1 LLLAVEPVGLPLP
14 LATPSV
20 EAADASPIPDVPEP
34 MLSAATL
41 SSKLGRVSLISGSAS
56 IPATSPNPGSAFCP
70 SVPVMSPDELLD
82 ASCGR
87 PEPLD
92 VEPLSGTP
100 TEGVEAELLPTPL
113 GEALPEA
120 ELEGELDDEGEL
132 ALGLLAPPLLLG
144 LAFPDGLED
153 ELEGGAGGAGVL
165 GEVGVLALG
174 QPLRTAHNAAT
185 PSQRKPSRAVWCGLN
200 NGITYRSITVPYP
213 QPLALPMTKSC
224 PGSLPVYRLQS
235 GV

>member
-1 LLLAVEPVGLPLP
+1 
-14 LATPSV
+14 
-20 EAADASPIPDVPEP
+20 
-34 MLSAATL
+34 
-41 SSKLGRVSLISGSAS
+41 
-56 IPATSPNPGSAFCP
+56 
-70 SVPVMSPDELLD
+70 MSPDEPLD

-100 TEGVEAELLPTPL
+100 PEGVEAELLPVPL
-113 GEALPEA
+113 GEALPEDA
-120 ELEGELDDEGEL
+120 LEGELDDEGEL
-132 ALGLLAPPLLLG
+132 VLGLLALLLE
-144 LAFPDGLED
+144 LPDELED
-153 ELEGGAGGAGVL
+153 ELEDGLEGGAGGAGVL

>member
-1 LLLAVEPVGLPLP
+1 
-14 LATPSV
+14 
-20 EAADASPIPDVPEP
+20 
-34 MLSAATL
+34 
-41 SSKLGRVSLISGSAS
+41 
-56 IPATSPNPGSAFCP
+56 
-70 SVPVMSPDELLD
+70 MSPDEPLD

-92 VEPLSGTP
+92 VEPLPGTP
-100 TEGVEAELLPTPL
+100 TEGVEAELLPAPL

-132 ALGLLAPPLLLG
+132 ALGLLALLLE
-144 LAFPDGLED
+144 LPDELED
-153 ELEGGAGGAGVL
+153 GLEGGAGGAGVL

-174 QPLRTAHNAAT
+174 QPLRTAHSAAT

-213 QPLALPMTKSC
+213 QPLTLPMTKSC